1 MKKRCKIL
9 LLVLSLCLYLW
20 GLYFLGNVKEET
32 KIVHVFLR
40 QEIPASRA
48 EEIFRREGEEE
59 NAVPSCFW
67 GQSGK
72 ETVICRETEDAV
84 SAQLV
89 LMAGNPEL
97 LGAGALNWQTGC
109 LVDTKTAQA
118 LFGTA
123 DCGGQILRQ
132 GETGYP
138 VLGVVSALQPTVVR
152 LAQKGEALDRCAV
165 FGTKSQ
171 AENFLVRWGLQ
182 GEILDFFPFWAIT
195 ADVSLLLPGI
205 LLAALCIFLGR
216 DWRTL
221 RISDLRKQGPLL
233 LRFVSTLALG
243 VGGVVL
249 LGKCLVIPEEMIP
262 SRWSDFSFWGSWWQ
276 TQKENFLTIAFTPL
290 GSRQLQ
296 MVLNMIKSIGCT
308 LVSAVVV
315 LWVLTKKENVRRQD
329 HADLAD

>member
-1 MKKRCKIL
+1 MKKRTKIL

-20 GLYFLGNVKEET
+20 GLYFLGNAKEET
-32 KIVHVFLR
+32 EIVHILLR

-48 EEIFRREGEEE
+48 EEIFHREGKEE

-72 ETVICRETEDAV
+72 ETVACRETGNAV

-89 LMAGNPEL
+89 LLAGNPEL
-97 LGAGALNWQTGC
+97 LGAGVLNWQTGC
-109 LVDTKTAQA
+109 LVDTKTAQT

-123 DCGGQILRQ
+123 DCGGQILWQ
-132 GETGYP
+132 GQSAYP

-152 LAQKGEALDRCAV
+152 LAQKGEKLDRCAV
-165 FGTKSQ
+165 FGTKPQ
-171 AENFLVRWGLQ
+171 TENFLVRWGLQ
-182 GEILDFFPFWAIT
+182 GEILDFFPFWAIA

-216 DWRTL
+216 DWHTL
-221 RISDLRKQGPLL
+221 RFADLKKQGPLL
-233 LRFVSTLALG
+233 LRSVSALVLG
-243 VGGVVL
+243 VGGMVL

-262 SRWSDFSFWGSWWQ
+262 SRWSDFSFWGNWWQ
-276 TQKENFLTIAFTPL
+276 TQKDNFLTIAFTPL
-290 GSRQLQ
+290 GSQQLQ
-296 MVLNMIKSIGCT
+296 MVLNMIKSIGCS
-308 LVSAVVV
+308 LASAVAV